1 MTRTAIL
8 EAPTATAE
16 AVLGAM
22 RAVALEHGGP
32 GLTEMDRETIGSA
45 ATIVF
50 GLRGVDVDA
59 VAPIDPAGLAAATGD
74 AEEAGRAI
82 RMLAVMSLADGEI
95 DAEKTALVRAYAM
108 ALGIEDD
115 YLGILTEAAADEIA
129 QAAACMVRKNAESF
143 PHVDAS
149 RLSISAIA
157 PFFPYKEAADPELE
171 ARYKTLGELAPGTF
185 GHAFFDHFHKNGFF
199 FPGNPNGLAEGFTTP
214 HDSSHVLSGYS
225 TSEGGEICVST
236 FIGAMHP
243 DHPMAA
249 EVLPVIFSWHLGVKL
264 NDIANST
271 TGVFEPRHFW
281 TAWERGAAT
290 TVDVVDTDWDFWG
303 ATTVPLEEL
312 RASYGVPPVDPAMLA

>member
-1 MTRTAIL
+1 
-8 EAPTATAE
+8 
-16 AVLGAM
+16 
-22 RAVALEHGGP
+22 
-32 GLTEMDRETIGSA
+32 
-45 ATIVF
+45 
-50 GLRGVDVDA
+50 
-59 VAPIDPAGLAAATGD
+59 
-74 AEEAGRAI
+74 RAI
-82 RMLAVMSLADGEI
+82 RMLSVMSLADGEI
-95 DAEKTALVRAYAM
+95 DAEKTALVRAYAE
-108 ALGIEDD
+108 ALGAEPD
-115 YLGILTEAAADEIA
+115 YLDILAEAAADEIA

-143 PHVDAS
+143 PHLDAS
-149 RLSISAIA
+149 RLSVSAVA
-157 PFFPYKEAADPELE
+157 PFFPYKDAADPELE
-171 ARYKTLGELAPGTF
+171 ARYKTLGELPPDSF
-185 GHAFFDHFHKNGFF
+185 GHAFFEHFHRNGFF

-225 TSEGGEICVST
+225 TKEGGEICVST

-290 TVDVVDTDWDFWG
+290 TVDVVAPDWDFWG

-312 RASYGVPPVDPAMLA
+312 RAAYGVPPVDPAMLA